1 MENSSIVY
9 QVFNYNTC
17 SLYSSRLLSGVD
29 CQDVE

>member
-1 MENSSIVY
+1 MENSSIMS
-9 QVFNYNTC
+9 QVFNYDTY